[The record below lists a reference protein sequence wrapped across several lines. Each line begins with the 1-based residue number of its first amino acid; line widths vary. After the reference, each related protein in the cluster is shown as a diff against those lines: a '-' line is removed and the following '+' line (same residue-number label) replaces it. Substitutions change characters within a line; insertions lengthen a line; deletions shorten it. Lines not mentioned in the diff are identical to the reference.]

1 MPDILMPRLSES
13 MTEGKLLRWSVPDG
27 AFVHAGD
34 VIAEVE
40 TDKANM
46 EIEVLENGRLT
57 GIRAFAGD
65 MVPVGSVIAVL
76 DTEAT
81 ESDACAEPPPLP
93 PAPTAFPAMNAS
105 PLAISIAEER
115 GVELAQVQGTGRNG
129 RITKEDVLN
138 YIASRKAEART
149 MDFSPDEPEDSG
161 GEVEAPGRAEEWDTT
176 NGAGEITSVESPE
189 SRDMEEF
196 LEIVSNDSPPAAD
209 VIEFVAPGD
218 SEPAVERVPGEDAK
232 EDEDTPLHEETDSGP
247 VTEVVVISGLSLS
260 SVTVDADVSSL
271 TESLPVLATRVP
283 RAADCPPGELLT
295 AMVLRAASMAQADGL
310 LLEPVA
316 EAEPDSVAIGTP
328 AGSGFEWRVVTGV
341 RTRPLGVLL
350 EETLRVAGEPAADP
364 DVEDLSIPPSAIAVV
379 NFGDLGVDGFAGLLD
394 DSGVPVLSVGRV
406 VDRPRLRDGR
416 VQACRTVR
424 LTLSAPAAE
433 MRPLDGVRFLAR
445 VREILEHPVL
455 LAGW

>member
-1 MPDILMPRLSES
+1 
-13 MTEGKLLRWSVPDG
+13 
-27 AFVHAGD
+27 
-34 VIAEVE
+34 
-40 TDKANM
+40 
-46 EIEVLENGRLT
+46 
-57 GIRAFAGD
+57 
-65 MVPVGSVIAVL
+65 
-76 DTEAT
+76 
-81 ESDACAEPPPLP
+81 
-93 PAPTAFPAMNAS
+93 
-105 PLAISIAEER
+105 
-115 GVELAQVQGTGRNG
+115 
-129 RITKEDVLN
+129 
-138 YIASRKAEART
+138 
-149 MDFSPDEPEDSG
+149 
-161 GEVEAPGRAEEWDTT
+161 
-176 NGAGEITSVESPE
+176 
-189 SRDMEEF
+189 
-196 LEIVSNDSPPAAD
+196 
-209 VIEFVAPGD
+209 
-218 SEPAVERVPGEDAK
+218 
-232 EDEDTPLHEETDSGP
+232 LHEEADSGP
-247 VTEVVVISGLSLS
+247 ATEVVVISGLSLS